1 MKKLKLI
8 FITILLFC
16 NSSIAQVTVGST
28 TLQVRE
34 VIGNLNIPWEIKW
47 GFDNYIWMTERP
59 GIVSRVNVES
69 GEKHVILN
77 IESFVFSGNNE
88 AGLLGMEF
96 HPNFQENNLLFL
108 TYTYLQSGTI
118 EERIVAFTYNPISD
132 ALENEQILLDNI
144 SGNTTHIGSRIL
156 ALDDQTI
163 LISTGDAQ
171 DQSSAQ
177 DINAL
182 TGKILRMD
190 ISEDNFGGIPT
201 DNPIANSYVWSYG
214 HRNAQGLEL
223 APNGIIYSSEH
234 GPTSDDEL
242 NILVPNNNYGWPTVN
257 GYCDSPTEN
266 TFCEENNII
275 EPLIAW
281 TPTIAPSDIIWYDHP
296 AIPEFQNS
304 LLMTVLKDKMLV
316 KFEFSESGEELI
328 STTNFFEEEWGR
340 LRDICIS
347 PDGKIYLATNGYFWP
362 SEPPNGIIEL
372 HNANYIGVPE
382 IQNQVDK
389 QVINYYNLFGEQ
401 LKTPPIQGVFFVE
414 YSDGS
419 LMKKVAI
426 Q

>member
-1 MKKLKLI
+1 MIK
-8 FITILLFC
+8 FILLC
-16 NSSIAQVTVGST
+16 LLLVTIVGQSIAQVTVGNT

-34 VIGNLNIPWEIKW
+34 VIGGHNIPWEIKW
-47 GFDNYIWMTERP
+47 GYDDYIWMTERP
-59 GIVSRVNVES
+59 GIVSRVNIET
-69 GEKHVILN
+69 GEKHIILN
-77 IESFVFSGNNE
+77 IEDFVFSGNNE

-108 TYTYLQSGTI
+108 TYTYLQSGSI
-118 EERIVAFTYNPISD
+118 EERIVAYTYNPMSD
-132 ALENEQILLDNI
+132 ALGNEQILLDNI

-156 ALDDQTI
+156 ALDDETI

-171 DQSSAQ
+171 DQSSSQ

-190 ISEDNFGGIPT
+190 ISLDNFGGIPA
-201 DNPIANSYVWSYG
+201 DNPIPDSYVWSFG

-234 GPTSDDEL
+234 GPTSNDEL
-242 NILVPNNNYGWPTVN
+242 NILTPNNNYGWPIVN
-257 GYCDSPTEN
+257 GYCDSQAEI
-266 TFCEENNII
+266 TFCEDNNVI

-281 TPTIAPSDIIWYDHP
+281 TPTIAPSDIMWYDHP

-316 KFEFSESGEELI
+316 RIEFSESGEELI
-328 STTNFFEEEWGR
+328 STTNFFEDEWGR

-362 SEPPNGIIEL
+362 SEPPNKIIEL
-372 HNANYIGVPE
+372 HNADYIGINEP
-382 IQNQVDK
+382 QNESNRK
-389 QVINYYNLFGEQ
+389 VINYYNLLGEQ
-401 LKTPPIQGVFFVE
+401 ILTPPIQGIFFVE
-414 YSDGS
+414 YSNGS
-419 LMKKVAI
+419 LLKKVVI

>member
-1 MKKLKLI
+1 MKLI
-8 FITILLFC
+8 KLILVAVLLFT
-16 NSSIAQVTVGST
+16 SKSIAQVTVGST

-47 GFDNYIWMTERP
+47 GYDNYIWMTERP

-77 IESFVFSGNNE
+77 IEDLVFSGNNE

-96 HPNFQENNLLFL
+96 HPNFAENHLLFL
-108 TYTYLQSGTI
+108 TYTYQQSGSI
-118 EERIVAFTYNPISD
+118 EERIVAYTYNPISD

-156 ALDDQTI
+156 ALDDLTI

-171 DQSSAQ
+171 DQSSSQ

-190 ISEDNFGGIPT
+190 ISEDNLGGIPT

-223 APNGIIYSSEH
+223 APNGLIYSSEH

-242 NILVPNNNYGWPTVN
+242 NILAPNNNYGWPTVN
-257 GYCDSPTEN
+257 GFCDSPTEN

-304 LLMTVLKDKMLV
+304 LLMTVLKAKMFCV
-316 KFEFSESGEELI
+316 SETPMYSALWSSMI
-328 STTNFFEEEWGR
+328 S
-340 LRDICIS
+340 
-347 PDGKIYLATNGYFWP
+347 
-362 SEPPNGIIEL
+362 
-372 HNANYIGVPE
+372 
-382 IQNQVDK
+382 
-389 QVINYYNLFGEQ
+389 FG
-401 LKTPPIQGVFFVE
+401 
-414 YSDGS
+414 GS
-419 LMKKVAI
+419 LGQK
-426 Q
+426 